1 MDPNNKLPK
10 HKIIEIQKNTEDIKT
25 YLNILDNVKS
35 DQFSLDDN
43 YNSLN
48 ISKISFNSSDLTI
61 R

>member
-1 MDPNNKLPK
+1 MIPKNENNK
-10 HKIIEIQKNTEDIKT
+10 IIDLKKNCEEINN

-61 R
+61 K